1 MKTST
6 KLQIS
11 LLLPVLSFLL
21 LMPVTQNRPVIAD
34 PEVSQ
39 IFRNIAVV
47 TDKESIDILL
57 ADFLIPEDVE
67 NVEKLEIIDVSNIGF
82 GRDDIVVVFP
92 SMNVYIL
99 DQPSEEISRVMRSW
113 GIQEQ
118 RRDASIELTSE
129 YFYPGSTQSIPESE
143 LQDQQIDLVQRSIIS
158 DLLES
163 INRNYLDPDI
173 SLRFERDDEGF
184 TFQIWNYN
192 DEAFSYSPRPRTA
205 PDTVMYDLMYIN
217 KTIQEVIEVPS
228 ESGMPRSISRTE
240 LP

>member
-1 MKTST
+1 MKKSN
-6 KLQIS
+6 KLHIS
-11 LLLPVLSFLL
+11 LLLPVLSILL
-21 LMPVTQNRPVIAD
+21 LMPVTENRPVVSD
-34 PEVSQ
+34 PEISQ

-57 ADFLIPEDVE
+57 ADFLIPEDVD
-67 NVEKLEIIDVSNIGF
+67 NVEKIEIIDVSNIGF
-82 GRDDIVVVFP
+82 GRDDIVIVYP

-99 DQPSEEISRVMRSW
+99 DEPSEEISSVMRSW

-129 YFYPGSTQSIPESE
+129 YFYPGSIQAVSESE
-143 LQDQQIDLVQRSIIS
+143 LDNQQIDLVQRSIIS

-163 INRNYLDPDI
+163 INRNYLDPEI
-173 SLRFERDDEGF
+173 SLRFERDEEGF

-205 PDTVMYDLMYIN
+205 PDTVMFDLMYIN
-217 KTIQEVIEVPS
+217 KTIQEVIEIPA
-228 ESGMPRSISRTE
+228 EQGMPRSIGRTQ